1 MDASMPDVPAVALV
15 IDDDV
20 QIRRFLRAG
29 FEFDGFRVIEA
40 ANGAAGL
47 AAAAAAAPDL
57 IVLDLA
63 LPDMDGSRVI
73 ERLRPWSDVAII
85 VLSARSAEDEKVRV
99 LELGADD
106 YVVKPFGMIE
116 LRARARAALRRRSRR
131 CDGGTVVAAG
141 PLSIDLASRK
151 VLLNGTRV
159 DLTRQEYRLLEILAR
174 HCDNVVTHRQ
184 LLKEIWNPAQGDFT
198 PYLRILVRRLRA
210 KVEADPAQP
219 RLIVTD
225 LGVGYRLAQPD
236 APEPALAR
244 AAWQQGPQTQRA
256 GGA

>member
-1 MDASMPDVPAVALV
+1 MPDPPAVALV

-29 FEFDGFRVIEA
+29 FEFDGFTVIEA
-40 ANGAAGL
+40 PNGATGL

-73 ERLRPWSDVAII
+73 EHLRPWSDAAII
-85 VLSARSAEDEKVRV
+85 IHSARSAEEEKVRA

-106 YVVKPFGMIE
+106 YVVKPFGMVE
-116 LRARARAALRRRSRR
+116 LRARARAALRRRARR
-131 CDGGTVVAAG
+131 PDGGTVVTAG

-151 VLLNGTRV
+151 VLLNGRRV
-159 DLTRQEYRLLEILAR
+159 NLTRQEYRLLEILGR
-174 HCDNVVTHRQ
+174 HYDKVVTHGQ

-198 PYLRILVRRLRA
+198 PYLRILVRRLRG
-210 KVEADPAQP
+210 KVEGDPAQP
-219 RLIVTD
+219 RLIVTE

-236 APEPALAR
+236 SPEPALAPAAAGATPR
-244 AAWQQGPQTQRA
+244 AWRA
-256 GGA
+256 SGE